1 MASDGEREPKS
12 RDRVANFRKTTQQQ
26 LDEIEEE
33 GEQQQQRSKKRER
46 KWSVKSS
53 R

>member
-33 GEQQQQRSKKRER
+33 GGTTTTTQQEEREKMER
-46 KWSVKSS
+46 EVK
-53 R
+53 